1 MDTVVALRLR
11 WNNARDHQRH
21 LEEEHMSTIGFI
33 GVGEIASAMVEGL
46 HSATESAASG
56 DGYSFFLSPRST
68 ERSAHLAKTIEAAVV
83 CDSNQDVVDRSEL
96 IVLAVLPQQAAAVL
110 DELDIPA
117 DRTLISAVAGLAT
130 DQLAEHLP
138 HSPTIVRI
146 IPLPAVRERTGVTA
160 MYPANQAVEGL
171 LDHLGGSVTAADETL
186 LSTLSA
192 VTATMTAHFAFLQ
205 SMTAWLVDQGWDQA
219 DDDHFIR
226 GQFVGLGT
234 TLAETDT
241 PIEELVADHET
252 PGGLN
257 EQLNR
262 EWMDEAN
269 RGRLAAALD

>member
-1 MDTVVALRLR
+1 MTRIPRTDRPSSQPSPRLCCTASNDASVTRPNHPGDSLSAGHRPRHRGGPSRLNGHSVALRVR

-68 ERSAHLAKTIEAAVV
+68 ERSAHLAKTIEAAEV

-146 IPLPAVRERTGVTA
+146 IPLPAVR
-160 MYPANQAVEGL
+160 
-171 LDHLGGSVTAADETL
+171 
-186 LSTLSA
+186 
-192 VTATMTAHFAFLQ
+192 
-205 SMTAWLVDQGWDQA
+205 
-219 DDDHFIR
+219 
-226 GQFVGLGT
+226 
-234 TLAETDT
+234 
-241 PIEELVADHET
+241 
-252 PGGLN
+252 
-257 EQLNR
+257 
-262 EWMDEAN
+262 
-269 RGRLAAALD
+269 

>member
-1 MDTVVALRLR
+1 
-11 WNNARDHQRH
+11 
-21 LEEEHMSTIGFI
+21 MSTIGFI

-46 HSATESAASG
+46 HSATESATSG

-68 ERSAHLAKTIEAAVV
+68 ERSAHLAKTIEAAEV

-110 DELDIPA
+110 DDLDIPA

-130 DQLAEHLP
+130 DRLAEHLP

-146 IPLPAVRERTGVTA
+146 IPLPAVRERKGVTA
-160 MYPANQAVEGL
+160 MYPANQVVEEL
-171 LDHLGGSVTAADETL
+171 LGHLGGSVTAADETL
-186 LSTLSA
+186 FSTLSA
-192 VTATMTAHFAFLQ
+192 VTATMSAHFAFLQ
-205 SMTAWLVDQGWDQA
+205 SITAWLVDQGWDQA
-219 DDDHFIR
+219 DADHFIR

-234 TLAETDT
+234 TLGETDT
-241 PIEELVADHET
+241 PIADLVADHET

-269 RGRLAAALD
+269 RGRLAAALDSVYARVTGSSD

>member
-1 MDTVVALRLR
+1 MT
-11 WNNARDHQRH
+11 
-21 LEEEHMSTIGFI
+21 SIGFI

-46 HSATESAASG
+46 ARSEAGDAHASG
-56 DGYSFFLSPRST
+56 LRFFLSPRNAD
-68 ERSAHLAKTIEAAVV
+68 RAKHLAESLETATV

-146 IPLPAVRERTGVTA
+146 IPLPAVRERKGVTA
-160 MYPANQAVEGL
+160 MYPANQAVEEILGR
-171 LDHLGGSVTAADETL
+171 LGGSVTAADETL
-186 LSTLSA
+186 FSTLSA
-192 VTATMTAHFAFLQ
+192 VTATMSAHFAFLQ
-205 SMTAWLVDQGWDQA
+205 SITAWLVDQGWKQA
-219 DDDHFIR
+219 DADHFIR

-241 PIEELVADHET
+241 PIKELVADHET

-269 RGRLAAALD
+269 RGRLAAALDAVYARVTGAAD

>member
-1 MDTVVALRLR
+1 VYFIMIVLCASFFFYSSSDHLELHSFPTRRSSDLRCCKEAMLIVAFFNTVIAPD
-11 WNNARDHQRH
+11 NARDHQRH

-68 ERSAHLAKTIEAAVV
+68 ERSAHLAKTIEAAEV

-146 IPLPAVRERTGVTA
+146 
-160 MYPANQAVEGL
+160 
-171 LDHLGGSVTAADETL
+171 
-186 LSTLSA
+186 
-192 VTATMTAHFAFLQ
+192 
-205 SMTAWLVDQGWDQA
+205 
-219 DDDHFIR
+219 
-226 GQFVGLGT
+226 
-234 TLAETDT
+234 
-241 PIEELVADHET
+241 
-252 PGGLN
+252 
-257 EQLNR
+257 
-262 EWMDEAN
+262 
-269 RGRLAAALD
+269 

>member
-21 LEEEHMSTIGFI
+21 LQEEHMSTIGFI

-46 HSATESAASG
+46 HSATSAASG
-56 DGYSFFLSPRST
+56 DGYSFFLSPRSS
-68 ERSAHLAKTIEAAVV
+68 ERSAHLAKTIEAAEV

-146 IPLPAVRERTGVTA
+146 IPLPAVRERKGVTA
-160 MYPANQAVEGL
+160 MYPANQAVEEL
-171 LDHLGGSVTAADETL
+171 LGHLGGSVTAADETL
-186 LSTLSA
+186 FSTLSA
-192 VTATMTAHFAFLQ
+192 VTATM
-205 SMTAWLVDQGWDQA
+205 
-219 DDDHFIR
+219 
-226 GQFVGLGT
+226 
-234 TLAETDT
+234 
-241 PIEELVADHET
+241 
-252 PGGLN
+252 
-257 EQLNR
+257 
-262 EWMDEAN
+262 
-269 RGRLAAALD
+269 